1 MAAFPSQSS
10 VFLSTYQIEDDALD
24 NESSRKLFWQCF
36 FFLSLSLFPSSKS
49 QQNHPTLD
57 YLDDAVI

>member
-1 MAAFPSQSS
+1 MAALPSQSS

-24 NESSRKLFWQCF
+24 NESSRKLFWQRGF
-36 FFLSLSLFPSSKS
+36 FFLSLPSSKS